1 MQPKKVLY
9 IFMIIARLFKA
20 LLIVCLFMPCLVI
33 GQSSMSAGP
42 AAKLVALLNQEKS
55 LGCDKKYHDKLQD
68 ILCSHDI
75 KIGVNDSF
83 PSFGELVGNTYVGFE
98 IDLARE
104 IAKLLGVKVQL
115 VHVNYENRIRF
126 LLDGQVDLVLANMTH
141 TTQREQIIDFVRPHY
156 YSSPT
161 SVVGKKNLPVK
172 SFDDFGTQ
180 SVCVQTGAYSNKVFA
195 QKKTRMLMY
204 ESPGQLFDA
213 LKFGACDFVAHDRP
227 ILQIG
232 VLGEQAP
239 LEMRNT
245 YEEKFSFDEAPWG
258 IGVEKIKGVH
268 LSEALSFIMEGL
280 HGSGHMMSMAQ
291 THGVL
296 SSFLKEQNMTWS
308 SPSCYRPSGDP
319 LPECFVP
326 AFNVPSP
333 KSFLAPFIEKL
344 QEVTERFFDWKPS
357 LLVFSDKDSLGMMK
371 TGVVNSLILLFAA
384 QITTAL
390 FCIVF
395 FKLITSKRLIVHAA
409 TKATAIF
416 LLNAPT
422 LFLLILGYLII
433 STVTAYN
440 GALALGM
447 AAIVIGLGEGA
458 TGGYAL
464 YEASKTIGSDAS
476 LVQSLKFARVR
487 VRACL
492 ITAAQCCPIAAF
504 IGAPEL
510 MSSMTDI
517 TAFTGERVT
526 TLTLLAIFY
535 AAAVQV
541 IIVITSL
548 LFDRL
553 KCVGQKHAR

>member
-1 MQPKKVLY
+1 MT
-9 IFMIIARLFKA
+9 ITHLFKA
-20 LLIVCLFMPCLVI
+20 LLFFSLLVPCLVL
-33 GQSSMSAGP
+33 GQSYMSAGP
-42 AAKLVALLNQEKS
+42 AAKLVALINQEKS
-55 LGCDKKYHDKLQD
+55 LGCNKKHNDKLQD
-68 ILCSHDI
+68 ILCNHVI

-83 PSFGELVGNTYVGFE
+83 PSFGKLVDNTYVGFE

-104 IAKLLGVKVQL
+104 IAQLLGVKVQL

-141 TTQREQIIDFVRPHY
+141 TKQREQIIDFVRPHY

-161 SVVGKKNLPVK
+161 SVVGKKNLAVK

-180 SVCVQTGAYSNKVFA
+180 SVCVQTGSYSNKVFA
-195 QKKTRMLMY
+195 KNKARMLMY
-204 ESPGQLFDA
+204 ESPEQLFDA

-232 VLGEQAP
+232 VLGKQAP
-239 LEMRNT
+239 PEMRNS

-258 IGVEKIKGVH
+258 IGTEKSKGVH
-268 LSEALSFIMEGL
+268 LNEALSLIMEGL

-308 SPSCYRPSGDP
+308 SPFCYQPSGDL
-319 LPECFVP
+319 LPDCLIP
-326 AFNVPSP
+326 AFYIPSP
-333 KSFLAPFIEKL
+333 KSFLVPFIEKL
-344 QEVTERFFDWKPS
+344 QEVTQRLFDWKPS
-357 LLVFSDKDSLGMMK
+357 LLVFSDKDSLSMMK
-371 TGVVNSLILLFAA
+371 TGVINSIILLFAA
-384 QITTAL
+384 QITTIL

-409 TKATAIF
+409 SKATAIF

-422 LFLLILGYLII
+422 IFLLILGYLIT
-433 STVTAYN
+433 STLTTYN

-458 TGGYAL
+458 TGGYSL
-464 YEASKTIGSDAS
+464 YEASKTIGSDAG
-476 LVQSLKFARVR
+476 LLQSLKFARVR
-487 VRACL
+487 IRACL

-535 AAAVQV
+535 ATAVQV
-541 IIVITSL
+541 IIVITNL

-553 KCVGQKHAR
+553 KRFEQKHAR